1 MASGRERRTPA
12 PRWHTDLFDVAR
24 QARAGNVQVMLSRL
38 SVAEAALSVPD
49 DDHPVVRTGGRRL
62 LEQAGDI
69 DVVAEAGAAFEA
81 IGA

>member
-1 MASGRERRTPA
+1 MASGRERRTPV

-24 QARAGNVQVMLSRL
+24 QARAGNVKVTLSRL
-38 SVAEAALSVPD
+38 SGAEAALSVPD
-49 DDHPVVRTGGRRL
+49 HDHPVVRTGGRRL